1 MNAGA
6 FAHPVPSTGSLKLA
20 LRRLV
25 LSTSV
30 PPLNGIYH
38 GVYKALIA
46 RCVRLFRRYDGLQ
59 AIYLM
64 RGAAGGELMPG
75 VSDLDFTLIGNFSP
89 ADVAALR
96 KRHVRLA
103 RLTGLL
109 DPNIEIFSRD
119 SLHHLYRTNT
129 YWQYRLT
136 EAQSTWRLLWG
147 TDFVAELRPLSAG
160 ELRPGLFTEIKVW
173 WALFARRLFV
183 ANKVSVDTVAQRS
196 LCFKT
201 VSEILKMDLAL
212 RRDRLTFSRN
222 EAMNLAKPHLEEAD
236 RALAERLEASRD
248 ARYLSGDESLLENTK
263 NFLFHHLESLFT
275 TFDQHPLARPI
286 AALPQAVD
294 FEKSEWF
301 DTLDESMH
309 VTRIIGHVR
318 SQWGATYRGVHL
330 AASAFFNVD
339 DLLLMIA
346 VDPNRPPTIQQ
357 LRDLTALHWTH
368 QPALRRR
375 VHLFLLLPHVAL
387 QIDTAEAVKSW
398 QSILSPANNPDVFA
412 LLSSG
417 QAHRDGAP
425 FAPLPP
431 GGWTP
436 LAEQFF
442 REEEALFYGQLDEPA
457 VFKANLLDFLRMFWK
472 TAQLVAVNRS
482 VRAGSVVYPL
492 TPTATARA
500 LEAHGAPLP
509 GNLKPLVT
517 GYSLEAAGKDC
528 GAARL
533 IPAAIAYLKEIK
545 S

>member
-1 MNAGA
+1 MRAGA

-64 RGAAGGELMPG
+64 RGAAKGELMPG

-89 ADVAALR
+89 ADTADLR
-96 KRHVRLA
+96 KKYLRLA
-103 RLTGLL
+103 KITGLL
-109 DPNIEIFSRD
+109 DPNIEIFTRD
-119 SLHHLYRTNT
+119 SLNHLFRTNT

-147 TDFVAELRPLSAG
+147 SDFVAELKPLTPA

-183 ANKVSVDTVAQRS
+183 SNKVSVDAVAQRS

-201 VSEILKMDLAL
+201 ASEILKMDLAL
-212 RRDRLTFSRN
+212 RHDRLTFSRN
-222 EAMNLAKPHLEEAD
+222 EALKFAKPHLD
-236 RALAERLEASRD
+236 QKGRALAECLETARD
-248 ARYLSGDESLLENTK
+248 ARYLSGDESLLEETK
-263 NFLFHHLESLFT
+263 NFLVRYLESFFT

-286 AALPQAVD
+286 VALPQAVD
-294 FEKSEWF
+294 LEKSEWF
-301 DTLDESMH
+301 DTAEESLH
-309 VTRIIGHVR
+309 VNRIIDHVR
-318 SQWGATYRGVHL
+318 SQWAGTYHGAHL

-346 VDPNRPPTIQQ
+346 IDPTRPPTIEQ
-357 LRDLTALHWTH
+357 LRDLTALHWRH
-368 QPALRRR
+368 QPGLRRR

-417 QAHRDGAP
+417 QAHLDGAA
-425 FAPLPP
+425 FCPLPP

-442 REEEALFYGQLDEPA
+442 REEEALFYGQLDDPA
-457 VFKANLLDFLRMFWK
+457 VFKANLLDFLRLFWK

-482 VRAGSVVYPL
+482 VRAGSVLYPL
-492 TPTATARA
+492 TPAATARA
-500 LEAHGAPLP
+500 LEAHGAALP
-509 GNLKPLVT
+509 ENLKPLIA

-533 IPAAIAYLKEIK
+533 VPAAVAYLKEIK